1 MGKVITVISGKGGV
15 GKTVSAINLAASLNK
30 FNKNVILVDCNFT
43 TPNTA
48 LHLGSPIVPI
58 TLNHVLSGK
67 RKVYDAV
74 YQHYSGLKLVAS
86 SISLKALKGI
96 NLEKLP
102 RALKDLKKISDIIV
116 LDAAAG
122 LGKEALVALE
132 NSDDVVVV
140 TNPEMPAVTDALKT
154 IRLAEQLNKNVLG
167 VLVTKVR
174 RDNKE
179 MKLREISNLLEKPII
194 GVIPEDNHVRESVM
208 IRDAVIHLKPRSKAS
223 VNYKKIAAKL
233 IGKEYKEPS
242 FFSNLFSPSKKE

>member
-1 MGKVITVISGKGGV
+1 MGKVITVISGKWGV

-179 MKLREISNLLEKPII
+179 MKLREQLK
-194 GVIPEDNHVRESVM
+194 VI
-208 IRDAVIHLKPRSKAS
+208 
-223 VNYKKIAAKL
+223 
-233 IGKEYKEPS
+233 
-242 FFSNLFSPSKKE
+242 